1 VNQSPA
7 IGDRIRDVRKRRGL
21 SQSELAALSGVSIS
35 LIRKLEQAE
44 RQDARLET
52 LRKLA
57 VALRVP
63 TSGLTVAPELDHADQ
78 GTVDSWE
85 PVRRALF
92 STVPPPDERP
102 TADGVLAAMTAVRPA
117 LAANRYSEIV
127 VILPSMIRDA
137 DALEGG
143 ARCVR
148 SRVLNLT
155 GWLLVQTRQWDSA
168 EATLR
173 LAIDSA
179 ADRLDA
185 GAAANTMCW
194 SLLRQ
199 GRLAEARELAIR
211 WADDVEPRISRATT
225 AELSLWGRFMLAVTN
240 AAVRDARPGE
250 AEDAL
255 GLARAA
261 ADRIGREVTADTSTA
276 RTFGPTTVAMI
287 SAENAAISGQPEK
300 VLAMARGI
308 SQDVLNPAAA
318 GRCRHRLDIASAL
331 AHLRRHHDAVVIL
344 EELRRDVPEWLVQ
357 QGYARDILSMIVSRR
372 RILTPEMRELADF
385 IRLGL

>member
-1 VNQSPA
+1 MSHNPA
-7 IGDRIRDVRKRRGL
+7 IGDRVRDVRKRRGL
-21 SQSELAALSGVSIS
+21 SQSELAGLSGVSIS

-63 TSGLTVAPELDHADQ
+63 TSGLTVGPETDHADP

-92 STVPPPDERP
+92 SSVPAPDERP
-102 TADGVLAAMTAVRPA
+102 TSDGVLATMTALRPA
-117 LAANRYSEIV
+117 LAANRYSQIR
-127 VILPSMIRDA
+127 VILPSLIRDA
-137 DALEGG
+137 DALDGR
-143 ARCVR
+143 AHCVR
-148 SRVLNLT
+148 SQVLNLT

-179 ADRLDA
+179 TDRLDA
-185 GAAANTMCW
+185 GAAASTMCW

-199 GRLAEARELAIR
+199 GRLAEARGLAIR
-211 WADDVEPRISRATT
+211 WADDIEPRFSRATT
-225 AELSLWGRFMLAVTN
+225 AELSLWGRFMLGVTN

-261 ADRIGREVTADTSTA
+261 ADRIGREVAADASTT

-287 SAENAAISGQPEK
+287 SAENAAISGQPDK
-300 VLAMARGI
+300 VLIMARGI
-308 SQDVLNPAAA
+308 AQDVLNPTAAS
-318 GRCRHRLDIASAL
+318 RCRHRLDIASAL
-331 AHLRRHHDAVVIL
+331 AHLRRYPEAVAIL
-344 EELRRDVPEWLVQ
+344 QELRPPPSLSGGGRHS
-357 QGYARDILSMIVSRR
+357 ARTASRR
-372 RILTPEMRELADF
+372 PRMARSA
-385 IRLGL
+385 